1 MSTRAETTNE
11 ADEEMA
17 ELVREFVLESQEMLD
32 RMDHDLLALEERP
45 EDLEAVDHIFRAM
58 HTLKGTCGFLGFGL
72 LESATHAGEH
82 LLSRLR
88 DGALRPTPDIGA
100 ALMALGDV
108 VRTLLRNIE
117 TTGGEGHVE
126 LGALRSWLAN
136 LAAGDGQA
144 PAPPPQAPPPQAP
157 PPPAPP
163 RRAPEPE
170 PEPAGNED
178 ATRPRG
184 ADESIR
190 VDVGHL
196 ERLMN
201 LVGELVLA
209 RNQIL
214 QQPDVQ
220 RDQALG
226 AICGRLSNLT
236 TELQEAVMK
245 TRMQPVGTVWNKIP
259 RMVRDLARAC
269 GKQAR
274 LEMDGGETELDR
286 TLVEAIKDPLTHVIR
301 NCVDHGIE
309 APAARSAAGKP
320 VEGTLSLR
328 AFHEAGQ
335 VIVEIADDGAGI
347 DVGRVREKA
356 IRRGLVTPAQAER
369 MSDRELCQLI
379 FLPGFSTREEVTHV
393 SGRGVG
399 MDVVRTNIE
408 RIGGTVDLHNRPGLG
423 MTLRMRLPLT
433 LAIIPVLIVRSGGQ
447 RFAVPQASLLELV
460 AVEASRVERL
470 YDAPVLRL
478 RGELLPLVDLCG
490 VLRLEPAPADP
501 ETAHIVIVQFD
512 GRTFGL
518 LVDAIDDTQEIVVKP
533 LNSLLK
539 SLACYSGAT
548 ILGDGEVALILD
560 VPGLAV
566 RARLEHPDVAS
577 TDSASAAAADEA
589 PPVSLLVMETFERAR
604 VAVPLEF
611 VSRLEEAPR
620 SAMERAAGRP
630 AMQYRDRVLPLIEVG
645 RALALTGGSTPETD
659 APMTVVVV
667 TLGGRSA
674 GLVVENIVDIV
685 TQSLD
690 VQAAAAVPGTLG
702 SAVVQGRITD
712 LLDVPRLL
720 GGWATP
726 TAEA

>member
-1 MSTRAETTNE
+1 VA
-11 ADEEMA
+11 A
-17 ELVREFVLESQEMLD
+17 
-32 RMDHDLLALEERP
+32 P
-45 EDLEAVDHIFRAM
+45 E
-58 HTLKGTCGFLGFGL
+58 
-72 LESATHAGEH
+72 
-82 LLSRLR
+82 
-88 DGALRPTPDIGA
+88 PPA
-100 ALMALGDV
+100 A
-108 VRTLLRNIE
+108 
-117 TTGGEGHVE
+117 
-126 LGALRSWLAN
+126 
-136 LAAGDGQA
+136 
-144 PAPPPQAPPPQAP
+144 
-157 PPPAPP
+157 PPAPD
-163 RRAPEPE
+163 AP
-170 PEPAGNED
+170 ATDD
-178 ATRPRG
+178 AARPRA

-226 AICGRLSNLT
+226 TICGRLSNLT

-245 TRMQPVGTVWNKIP
+245 TRMQPVGTVWSKIP

-286 TLVEAIKDPLTHVIR
+286 TLVEAIKDPLTHVVR

-309 APAARSAAGKP
+309 APAVRTAAGKP
-320 VEGTLSLR
+320 IEGTLGLR
-328 AFHEAGQ
+328 AYHEAGQ

-347 DVGRVREKA
+347 DVARVREKA
-356 IRRGLVTPAQAER
+356 VRRGLVTPAQAER

-408 RIGGTVDLHNRPGLG
+408 RIGGTVDLQNRPGLG

-460 AVEASRVERL
+460 AVESSRVERL
-470 YDAPVLRL
+470 YGAPVLRL

-501 ETAHIVIVQFD
+501 ETRHIVIVQFD

-560 VPGLAV
+560 VPGLAT
-566 RARLEHPDVAS
+566 RARLEHPDI
-577 TDSASAAAADEA
+577 AAADDAAAAKADEA
-589 PPVSLLVMETFERAR
+589 PPVSLLVMETFEHAR

-620 SAMERAAGRP
+620 SAIERAAGRP
-630 AMQYRDRVLPLIEVG
+630 AMQYRDRVLPLVEVG
-645 RALALTGGSTPETD
+645 RALGLAAGPAPDPD

-685 TQSLD
+685 AQSLD

-720 GGWATP
+720 GGWATSA
-726 TAEA
+726 TATEA